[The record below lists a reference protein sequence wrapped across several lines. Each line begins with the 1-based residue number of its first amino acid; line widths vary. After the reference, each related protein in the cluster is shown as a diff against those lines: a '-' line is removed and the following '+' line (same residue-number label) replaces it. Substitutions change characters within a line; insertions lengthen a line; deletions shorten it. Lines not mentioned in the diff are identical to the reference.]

1 MHRRR
6 AGWSALALG
15 ALALALAAAPASAVL
30 IASGDGTANT
40 SAPPDDPGFANAGVL
55 SNNSSVYLGN
65 GWVLTANH
73 VSVNPVT
80 LGGVNHAPVPGTTV
94 RLEHTAGV
102 PTDLKL
108 FRLVTDPGL
117 PALSIASATPA
128 VNEPVVMMG
137 HGRSRGAPTTWGVH
151 TGWTWGTVRTT
162 RWGTNRVTARNLNIL
177 LGDSTVRSFSL
188 DFDDDGGV
196 TDEAVAVTGDSG
208 GPVFVD
214 NGPGFDLAGLMF
226 AYYAFPAQPA
236 YTSLFGDGSYVADL
250 SYYRSQ
256 ILAITAGRA
265 CDDGTDDDGDGLV
278 DLADPGCQDAFDA
291 FETNALVACDDG
303 FDSDGDGLVDWPD
316 DPGCKSGA
324 WLAEN
329 PQCDDDLDND
339 GDGQVDWD
347 GGPSAGTPDPQCV
360 GMPWRQMEAQPQS
373 CGLGFELALLAP
385 LLARLA
391 RLRRVR

>member
-1 MHRRR
+1 MQRCR
-6 AGWSALALG
+6 AACSALAMG
-15 ALALALAAAPASAVL
+15 FLALVAAPAGAVL
-30 IASGDGTANT
+30 IASGDGTGNV

-80 LGGVNHAPVPGTTV
+80 LGGVAHAPVPGTTI

-102 PTDLKL
+102 YTDLKL

-117 PALSIASATPA
+117 PALSIATATPA
-128 VNEPVVMMG
+128 GNEPVVMMG
-137 HGRSRGAPTTWGVH
+137 HGRNRGAATSWNGHDGWSWGS
-151 TGWTWGTVRTT
+151 GRTM
-162 RWGTNRVTARNLNIL
+162 RWGTNRVTLTGLNLVIS
-177 LGDSTVRSFSL
+177 GSTVRSFSL
-188 DFDDDGGV
+188 EFDDDGGV
-196 TDEAVAVTGDSG
+196 TDEAVAATGDSG

-214 NGPGFDLAGLMF
+214 NGPGFDLAGLIF
-226 AYYAFPAQPA
+226 AVYSYVGQPL
-236 YTSLFGDGSYVADL
+236 YTSLFGNGSYVADL

-256 ILAITAGRA
+256 IVAITAERA

-278 DLADPGCQDAFDA
+278 DLADPGCADSFDA
-291 FETNALVACDDG
+291 FETHALVACDDG

-316 DPGCKSGA
+316 DPGCKSA
-324 WLAEN
+324 AALIEN

-339 GDGQVDWD
+339 LDGLVDWD
-347 GGPSAGTPDPQCV
+347 GGPLAGTPDPQCV
-360 GMPWRQMEAQPQS
+360 GMPWRQMEAQQAQS

-391 RLRRVR
+391 RRRRVR